1 MSKEKNWIK
10 YSDHHL
16 LCQHPDT
23 DTTYTWSSHPHNI
36 IRIVDTT
43 HRALHTLFVN
53 KMIADQLLT
62 CVDISSKALLP
73 EVKNWLVD
81 TLTNTLDPKDP
92 TLRYK
97 DECIK
102 K

>member
-1 MSKEKNWIK
+1 MSKEKNWVK
-10 YSDHHL
+10 YSDHHI

-23 DTTYTWSSHPHNI
+23 DTNLQWSSHSHNI
-36 IRIVDTT
+36 IRITDTT

-53 KMIADQLLT
+53 KMIADQMLT
-62 CVDISSKALLP
+62 CVDISRKALLP
-73 EVKNWLVD
+73 EVVTWLVD
-81 TLTNTLDPKDP
+81 TLTSLDPKDP

-102 K
+102 

>member
-1 MSKEKNWIK
+1 MSKEKNK
-10 YSDHHL
+10 LTDHHI
-16 LCQHPDT
+16 LCQNPDT
-23 DTTYTWSSHPHNI
+23 DTTYWGSSHPHNI

-53 KMIADQLLT
+53 KMIADQMLT
-62 CVDISSKALLP
+62 CVDISRKALLP
-73 EVKNWLVD
+73 EVTKWLVE
-81 TLTNTLDPKDP
+81 TLTSIDPKDP

-97 DECIK
+97 EECIK

>member
-1 MSKEKNWIK
+1 
-10 YSDHHL
+10 
-16 LCQHPDT
+16 
-23 DTTYTWSSHPHNI
+23 
-36 IRIVDTT
+36 
-43 HRALHTLFVN
+43 
-53 KMIADQLLT
+53 MIADQLLT

-92 TLRYK
+92 TSRYK

>member
-1 MSKEKNWIK
+1 
-10 YSDHHL
+10 
-16 LCQHPDT
+16 
-23 DTTYTWSSHPHNI
+23 
-36 IRIVDTT
+36 
-43 HRALHTLFVN
+43 
-53 KMIADQLLT
+53 MIADQLLT